1 MILRPTWTHRPDQPR
16 GSNKRMLVITP
27 NLTPRQIMR
36 FLLHRQEQPD
46 VRVFLYFVFL
56 LFAKSNNATVP
67 IKIIK
72 TTRRQNKSAVE
83 TEVENPHAS
92 RPFSEGPGGGRGRRA
107 DTGRGACWGRRGLG
121 KTRCPDRGDA
131 RERAAA
137 SRDWGSRGSAPW
149 PPRPRHPPGSVSRG
163 FEPSAGSNVV
173 AAE

>member
-92 RPFSEGPGGGRGRRA
+92 RPFSEGPGGGAGEAGRHRQRRLLGATRFGKDALPGSGGRMRA
-107 DTGRGACWGRRGLG
+107 GGRLPGLG
-121 KTRCPDRGDA
+121 KPGLGSVAPTPASPA
-131 RERAAA
+131 RERLLRLRAVC
-137 SRDWGSRGSAPW
+137 REQRGC
-149 PPRPRHPPGSVSRG
+149 G
-163 FEPSAGSNVV
+163 
-173 AAE
+173 